1 MKLTFAA
8 RALLLLGGLLVL
20 AVPARATELLVLTCE
35 VCDHVD
41 ATAAGL
47 PPSRDLRLTMTDLK
61 TGKQVANV
69 GVRSDAQG
77 RFRRSVPLDLRVHPA
92 LQSSVLMSS
101 NGRLLVIAEHDR
113 FLAPCKPL
121 VSGSGTLAF
130 TGSRAWLLLGIG
142 AGLLLAGVLLLRG
155 GAAAGRGRPAAP

>member
-1 MKLTFAA
+1 MKVKFAA

-20 AVPARATELLVLTCE
+20 ALPARAAESLVLTCD

-41 ATAAGL
+41 AHAAGL

-77 RFRRSVPLDLRVHPA
+77 RFTRSVPLDLRVHPA
-92 LQSSVLMSS
+92 LQSSVLISS
-101 NGRLLVIAEHDR
+101 NGRLLAIAEHDR

-121 VSGSGTLAF
+121 TAASGRLAF
-130 TGSRAWLLLGIG
+130 TGSRTSLLLGIG
-142 AGLLLAGVLLLRG
+142 AGLLIAGMLLLRT
-155 GAAAGRGRPAAP
+155 GAARGRGRSAAL